1 MWKRIVHE
9 VIKTYIIMFY
19 HEIYYII
26 NHQIMSNQI
35 MSNQDFSSLQQIFG
49 FSKCS
54 NFFEEKKMQNA
65 KSPYLAGAGL
75 SFARSRAPKKKKL

>member
-1 MWKRIVHE
+1 
-9 VIKTYIIMFY
+9 MFY

-54 NFFEEKKMQNA
+54 NFFEEKKKCKMQ
-65 KSPYLAGAGL
+65 KVLTWPGPG
-75 SFARSRAPKKKKL
+75 